1 MARGTGSIHKRKGS
15 ICGTRTHTFLPAR
28 HRQPLAYHMHTT
40 MLKSMDGSSGKS
52 SRCKHT
58 EAVLSWMLQPSK
70 LATPSWVTMTPP
82 PCKSRKSE
90 VKLHECYGTLHA
102 CGSECKHSHAA
113 TLKAT
118 STAQPVSSMGRSGGL
133 TFRESSRWEHT
144 WRTVLSWMLQPSK
157 FATPLFWT

>member
-1 MARGTGSIHKRKGS
+1 MGNGAGCTGSKFKRKGS
-15 ICGTRTHTFLPAR
+15 ICGKRTHTFLPAR
-28 HRQPLAYHMHTT
+28 HRVKRQHTT
-40 MLKSMDGSSGKS
+40 MRRWTDVQES

-58 EAVLSWMLQPSK
+58 EAVLSWILQRSK

-118 STAQPVSSMGRSGGL
+118 STAAGQFNGAERCGL
-133 TFRESSRWEHT
+133 KFKESSRWEHT
-144 WRTVLSWMLQPSK
+144 WRTKLSWMLQLSK